1 VANSFAT
8 TAVVAKEALAI
19 LKNTCAFA
27 SMVNRDWEDEI
38 PGNMARGYAPGNT
51 ISIKSAPSELSR
63 RSCGDPPSHRRA
75 DRFAD
80 GQPRRLRHELHQP

>member
-1 VANSFAT
+1 FAT

-51 ISIKSAPSELSR
+51 INIKKPPRPTYRAGRVAAPQAIVEGTVPLTVSQ
-63 RSCGDPPSHRRA
+63 G
-75 DRFAD
+75 
-80 GQPRRLRHELHQP
+80 